1 MSNFATGKYAKAVCC
16 RCSFDYPYN
25 DMIEER
31 PGIWVCSNCNDG
43 KWNIQ
48 THPLNFP
55 PPISPDPMALEHAR
69 TNISLVTVAETLA
82 SLAPWY

>member
-1 MSNFATGKYAKAVCC
+1 MSNFATGKFAKFVCD
-16 RCSFDYPYN
+16 RCSFDTPYV
-25 DMIEER
+25 DGVEEM
-31 PGIWVCSNCNDG
+31 PGVWVCQSCNDG
-43 KWNIQ
+43 TWNMR

-55 PPISPDPMALEHAR
+55 PPINPDPMALEHAR